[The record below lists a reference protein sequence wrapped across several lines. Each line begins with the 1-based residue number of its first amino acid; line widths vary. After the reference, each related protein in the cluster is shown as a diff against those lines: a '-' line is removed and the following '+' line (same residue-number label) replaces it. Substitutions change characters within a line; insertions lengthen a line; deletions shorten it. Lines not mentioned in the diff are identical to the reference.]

1 MINFLNGLFFGEY
14 LFIICDIFF
23 ISFILILL
31 CLAIYLNN
39 IIKSLYISKLII
51 DLTIPI
57 IIFSFFLS
65 LNFNNIGVLLNFSS
79 ILFDS
84 MYFFFKSYF
93 FFFLLFCLI
102 FSRNYFIYEKI
113 NIYEYPLL
121 LLLSVEG
128 SFLLMMS
135 YDLFVIYLALEL
147 QNLCF
152 YILASIKRYS
162 NFSTEAGLK
171 YFLLGAFSSSLFLF
185 GVSIVY
191 GIFGTLNLFD
201 ISFIIEFN
209 EVYSSLLFIS
219 VFFLLSGLIFK
230 LGGAPFHWWIPDVYS
245 GSPTIV
251 TMFFSLMPKLVYVF
265 IFLKLFLVFFF
276 FDYNFINFLFIIV
289 GLLSLIIGI
298 INAMYQYRLKRF
310 LAYSAIANVGYLF
323 LSFGLSSFFGFFSSI
338 FFILSYMI
346 SVSLIFMFLL
356 SYRKYEFYEFVDSFE
371 LSYLSNYNI
380 FVSIFVGLI
389 FLSFAGVP
397 PLLGFFAKFL
407 IFLSFVVEY
416 NFIILFIVL
425 LFSVISGYYYIRMI
439 RFIFFNVTY
448 DNIIVLNI
456 SIVIPFI
463 LLSLLNLFF
472 IFFFDIICE
481 YLFFLVV
488 KFIIV

>member
-65 LNFNNIGVLLNFSS
+65 LNFNNIWVLLNFSS